1 MKTLSCVELCQSL
14 DDGKCLLGILKWLND
29 FLYEQ
34 WARTSHMMVYFIR
47 WIHRAIH
54 ISPSNWDDQ
63 SLRATNFMQ
72 SPDNSFITTKIAA
85 DSSQN
90 NRNEAPHRPSV
101 HNTRET
107 SNTMGNFIRN
117 SYTLLKYHSIA
128 LLASAVHQNICCC
141 VVFFFLSFDRIVF
154 LSAHF
159 HCSMWLGCQC

>member
-1 MKTLSCVELCQSL
+1 MTFCMST
-14 DDGKCLLGILKWLND
+14 
-29 FLYEQ
+29 EQ

-90 NRNEAPHRPSV
+90 NRNEAPHRSSV

-117 SYTLLKYHSIA
+117 SCTLLKYHSIA

-141 VVFFFLSFDRIVF
+141 VVFFFFHSIASSSCRHISIVRCG
-154 LSAHF
+154 LAANAN
-159 HCSMWLGCQC
+159 LKIEYIL